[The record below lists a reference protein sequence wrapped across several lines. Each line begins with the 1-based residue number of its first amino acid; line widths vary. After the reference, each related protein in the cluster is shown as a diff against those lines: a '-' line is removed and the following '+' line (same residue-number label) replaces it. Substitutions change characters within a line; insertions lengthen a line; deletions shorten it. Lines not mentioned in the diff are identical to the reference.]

1 MADVINQNQNETS
14 VRPWQYSIK
23 IEANAKGYIQPS
35 VHVYSDDMKRA
46 LQEAI
51 SALNCLVAELRDNG
65 FKVATSIPEVDI
77 NSK

>member
-1 MADVINQNQNETS
+1 MINQNETV

-51 SALNCLVAELRDNG
+51 SALNCLVSELRDNG
-65 FKVATSIPEVDI
+65 FRVTTDI
-77 NSK
+77 AKTETI